1 VEMKRSSAFKHIYHL
16 QCSHNCHT
24 NTYLT
29 QGSPNFGISPSFF
42 FPPTHSITI
51 RPCASRAL
59 HLVEGVEDYR
69 TWSED
74 IGVMTGSQRNLGV
87 YGKMTKHDEGSRV
100 LKDDIRGLKFFL
112 LSFSFFILLYLLLHV
127 GSPCLEEGM
136 M

>member
-1 VEMKRSSAFKHIYHL
+1 
-16 QCSHNCHT
+16 
-24 NTYLT
+24 
-29 QGSPNFGISPSFF
+29 
-42 FPPTHSITI
+42 
-51 RPCASRAL
+51 
-59 HLVEGVEDYR
+59 VEDYR